1 MSSKTLGP
9 AKAVQ
14 GAVSV
19 PGDKSISHRAVIL
32 GALSNRTCS
41 VKNFLEA
48 EDCLCTLEA
57 FRAMGIKIDCD
68 GPALEIH
75 GLGLD
80 GLKAPAKPIW
90 CGNSG
95 TTTRLLMG
103 VLTGQ
108 PFEVRL
114 EGDPSLSKRPMDRV
128 IDPLSKMGAFFLDVN
143 TSPAHL
149 PLRIRGTH
157 SVQALA
163 GKSTVD
169 SAQGKSAILS

>member
-1 MSSKTLGP
+1 MPNFPSPRCAPLSRNRKPTGPLFSMSAKTIGP

-14 GAVSV
+14 GTVSV

-48 EDCLCTLEA
+48 DDCLCTLEA
-57 FRAMGIKIDCD
+57 LRAMGIQIDRD

-75 GLGLD
+75 GKGLD
-80 GLKAPAKPIW
+80 GLQAPAKPIW

-103 VLTGQ
+103 VFTGQ
-108 PFEVRL
+108 PFEAL
-114 EGDPSLSKRPMDRV
+114 EDHPVP
-128 IDPLSKMGAFFLDVN
+128 
-143 TSPAHL
+143 
-149 PLRIRGTH
+149 
-157 SVQALA
+157 
-163 GKSTVD
+163 
-169 SAQGKSAILS
+169 